1 MKIKSRKNVRKVV
14 KTFCPTCN
22 AEKEIANA
30 KAEIKGK
37 AETITGYCET
47 CGRPLKLIRMDM
59 QKRV

>member
-1 MKIKSRKNVRKVV
+1 VV